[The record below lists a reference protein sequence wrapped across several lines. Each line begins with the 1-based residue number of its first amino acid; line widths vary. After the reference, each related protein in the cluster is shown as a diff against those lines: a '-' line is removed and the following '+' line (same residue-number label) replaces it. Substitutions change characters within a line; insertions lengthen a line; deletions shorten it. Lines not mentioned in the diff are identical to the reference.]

1 MVGGENG
8 ITGSISYGARKDLIL
23 VRTLQLKP
31 IIKAHFSGKF
41 VSSGILALQYSEKTG
56 LKKLLLLL
64 LF

>member
-8 ITGSISYGARKDLIL
+8 ITQGSISYGASKDLIL

-41 VSSGILALQYSEKTG
+41 ISSGILALST
-56 LKKLLLLL
+56 LRKLV
-64 LF
+64 